1 MSGGYQP
8 QPSTSNGIS
17 RNQTTEPLNNEEMM
31 ELSKLLGPAEQAAA
45 NAATNAIAK

>member
-17 RNQTTEPLNNEEMM
+17 RNQTEQPLSGEEMM
-31 ELSKLLGPAEQAAA
+31 ELSKLLGPNEAAAAQAAA
-45 NAATNAIAK
+45 NEK